1 METNEKYKIIEDSF
15 LHYCGYLATDLD
27 YQIEISKDD
36 FSQPLYHQAIKINL
50 LNKKIDRKIAFMY
63 QPFNGGEYTI
73 FHIKNIKDHDSI
85 FIHSYLRLN
94 NEGITF
100 PWKDFRGMGDA
111 PGNTFE
117 EKVNN
122 YFSFV
127 SKLLNENL
135 KEVVEGTHWI
145 DLPTDWESMGR

>member
-1 METNEKYKIIEDSF
+1 METIEKYKIIEDSF
-15 LHYCGYLATDLD
+15 LYYCGYLATDLD

-50 LNKKIDRKIAFMY
+50 LNQKVDRKIEFMY
-63 QPFNGGEYTI
+63 QPFNGGEYTMFCI
-73 FHIKNIKDHDSI
+73 GKLLNNNYM
-85 FIHSYLRLN
+85 FIHSYLKLN
-94 NEGITF
+94 NKGITS

-122 YFSFV
+122 YFQLFQSCY
-127 SKLLNENL
+127 
-135 KEVVEGTHWI
+135 VEI
-145 DLPTDWESMGR
+145 